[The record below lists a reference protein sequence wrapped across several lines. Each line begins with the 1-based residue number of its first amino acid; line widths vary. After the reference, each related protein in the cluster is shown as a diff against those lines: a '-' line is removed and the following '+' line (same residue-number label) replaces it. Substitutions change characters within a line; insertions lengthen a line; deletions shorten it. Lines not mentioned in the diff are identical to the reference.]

1 MPRKLYLAVVL
12 LVASIG
18 AIRAQTGEWTPPHRM
33 LLTPER
39 ALAMLI
45 ASDRRLEYVPGEV
58 LVQFVVDTTGF
69 NGHGSLDAMG
79 HFHSDAMRATERF
92 HRRDFGH
99 MEAEITIVPGS
110 GCELTIPAVTP

>member
-1 MPRKLYLAVVL
+1 VPRKLYLAVVL

-58 LVQFVVDTTGF
+58 LVQF
-69 NGHGSLDAMG
+69 
-79 HFHSDAMRATERF
+79 R
-92 HRRDFGH
+92 
-99 MEAEITIVPGS
+99 PG
-110 GCELTIPAVTP
+110 VTPSGQQRALMSLRTADSGIQHWQLDILQSRSARQQIESLKHETDLA